1 MYLGLVMYGVLSYY
15 RRQWSFQCMRG
26 EAEWMRTRLGMWWS
40 FKPVLSWGS
49 SRGLAQNSTEWVCP
63 SLIST
68 FSCSLT
74 FYINQEPKP
83 CKRLADYFPI
93 AQAVIHHE
101 YIMSLLP
108 WEPKQDPQILS
119 KVRLRQLYQS
129 NETYLLSWM
138 WMMKSWEGRFFST
151 KKREHSPT
159 FKASYKLSFWT
170 FSATSW
176 N

>member
-1 MYLGLVMYGVLSYY
+1 MYSGLVMYGVLSYY

-49 SRGLAQNSTEWVCP
+49 RRGLAQNSTEWVCP

-74 FYINQEPKP
+74 FYIDQEPKP
-83 CKRLADYFPI
+83 CKRLAGYFPI
-93 AQAVIHHE
+93 AQAVIRHE

-108 WEPKQDPQILS
+108 WEPKQNPQILF
-119 KVRLRQLYQS
+119 KIRLRQAAIPVKWNIFAILDVNDEELRGQIFFYQK
-129 NETYLLSWM
+129 ERTL
-138 WMMKSWEGRFFST
+138 T
-151 KKREHSPT
+151 HI
-159 FKASYKLSFWT
+159 
-170 FSATSW
+170 
-176 N
+176 